1 MQKAVFLDRDGVIN
15 RDYGYV
21 GTLERFEFLPG
32 VKEALAELK
41 AMGYKTVLVTNQS
54 GIARGLYTVDDFHT
68 VNYFMQGQLDMVGA
82 KFDGVYFCPHHPKA
96 TVAQFRCDCTCRK
109 PKSEMFNWAKDELD
123 IDMSA
128 SIMIGDHVTD
138 LQAAAGAGIK
148 TLILVGEHIETE
160 SKLMSSALVFK
171 DLAEAVAAI
180 KAGKI
185 A

>member
-82 KFDGVYFCPHHPKA
+82 KFEDVQLGHGRA
-96 TVAQFRCDCTCRK
+96 
-109 PKSEMFNWAKDELD
+109 
-123 IDMSA
+123 
-128 SIMIGDHVTD
+128 
-138 LQAAAGAGIK
+138 
-148 TLILVGEHIETE
+148 
-160 SKLMSSALVFK
+160 
-171 DLAEAVAAI
+171 
-180 KAGKI
+180 
-185 A
+185 